1 MENPIEKLSKTI
13 EQSFTTKDLAWTDE
27 VYSSQQYQQEIRFL
41 QTVSMDFVH
50 TVRAISFYSTRS
62 ENIYSEFLS
71 IRTIDDLIQSS
82 IGIKLMVENGIY
94 NIAKRELR
102 YLIEMITKYV
112 IVDCLKMGESFESK
126 TEYLRDKVPRSSIE
140 IINEYSTPFSD
151 DLKDEFQDEV
161 KDFFYK
167 SCVYV
172 HPSKKQIDEQI
183 KNYEQGCV
191 IGFESAKMFTDMNRV
206 LFRAYDMILVM
217 IFHSFGHSMSKDL
230 FEQLFDENPKW
241 KFHKGK
247 YVKEFRK
254 TLFN

>member
-1 MENPIEKLSKTI
+1 MEDPIEELSKTL
-13 EQSFTTKDLAWTDE
+13 EQAFVTKNSYWKDE
-27 VYSSQQYQQEIRFL
+27 VYSSQQYQQEIQFL
-41 QTVSMDFVH
+41 QTVSMDFIH
-50 TVRAISFYSTRS
+50 TVRAISMYSTRS
-62 ENIYSEFLS
+62 EHIYKEFLS

-102 YLIEMITKYV
+102 YLIEKITKYV
-112 IVDCLKMGESFESK
+112 IVDYLRMGESFKSK
-126 TEYLRDKVPRSSIE
+126 TEYLRDKIPRSSIE
-140 IINEYSTPFSD
+140 IINEYSTPFTD
-151 DLKDEFQDEV
+151 NLKDEFQSEV

-183 KNYEQGCV
+183 KNYEQGHI
-191 IGFESAKMFTDMNRV
+191 IGFESPKMFTDMNRV

-217 IFHSFGHSMSKDL
+217 IFHSFGRSMSKDL
-230 FEQLFDENPKW
+230 FEQLFDEAPKW

-247 YVKEFRK
+247 YIKEFRK

>member
-1 MENPIEKLSKTI
+1 MEDPIEELKKELQQTFLDKNSYWKN
-13 EQSFTTKDLAWTDE
+13 E
-27 VYSSQQYQQEIRFL
+27 VYNSQQYQQEIKFL
-41 QTVSMDFVH
+41 QTVSMDFIH
-50 TVRAISFYSTRS
+50 TVRAISIYSTRGKH
-62 ENIYSEFLS
+62 IYNEFLS

-102 YLIEMITKYV
+102 YLIEMTTKYV
-112 IVDCLKMGESFESK
+112 IVDYAKMGESFDSK
-126 TEYLRDKVPRSSIE
+126 TEYLRDHVPRSSIE
-140 IINEYSTPFSD
+140 IINEYSTPFSH
-151 DLKDEFQDEV
+151 DLKERFQSEV

-172 HPSKKQIDEQI
+172 HPSKQQIDEQI
-183 KNYEQGCV
+183 KNYEQGYV
-191 IGFESAKMFTDMNRV
+191 IGFESSKMFTDMNRV
-206 LFRAYDMILVM
+206 LFRAYDMMLVM

-230 FEQLFDENPKW
+230 FEQLFDKNSKW